1 MPSSAN
7 AMKTYA
13 TDFDHAEYVA
23 SYGLSSQLPES
34 TKPEIAFVGRSNVGK
49 SSLINA
55 ILNRKSL
62 AKVSSTP
69 GKTGTIN
76 FFNVDT
82 CNFVDLPG
90 YGYAKV
96 SKKELSRWADLI
108 EGYFNEE
115 RNVALAMALVDIR
128 HSPSSQDRLMVSFL
142 QEVGFPYAIVF
153 TKADK
158 LGKQRAL
165 RNRRAIADELKV
177 PASTPILL
185 TSSLKGTEI
194 YQLRKVIADHV
205 EKR

>member
-1 MPSSAN
+1 M
-7 AMKTYA
+7 
-13 TDFDHAEYVA
+13 
-23 SYGLSSQLPES
+23 
-34 TKPEIAFVGRSNVGK
+34 
-49 SSLINA
+49 
-55 ILNRKSL
+55 
-62 AKVSSTP
+62 
-69 GKTGTIN
+69 
-76 FFNVDT
+76 
-82 CNFVDLPG
+82 DLPG

-115 RNVALAMALVDIR
+115 RDIALAMALVDIR

-185 TSSLKGTEI
+185 TSSMKGTEI